1 LKTKGKIQEGLGS
14 RIFDVFNI
22 ILFILLA
29 VIMIVPLWNVI
40 VISLS
45 TQSDYYKNS
54 ILLFP
59 TSINL
64 EAYKFLFSADTMF
77 RGYAVTIFL
86 SVACTAWSLLLTSM
100 LAYPLSK
107 KSLAGKRF
115 FMIFLLI
122 TMFFSGGLIPSYL
135 LMVNTLHLKNNY
147 LALILP
153 AGVSVWNF
161 LIMRTF
167 FMQLP
172 ESLEE
177 SAKIDGA
184 NDLTILFKIIY
195 PLSIPTLA
203 TLGLFVFVGTWNS
216 WFGPMLYLSKPK
228 LYPLQLILYGM
239 VKSTAKP
246 DALVKSYGSANA
258 GGLFIDGL
266 KMAMVVVT
274 IVPLLVIYPFMQKY
288 FDKGVMLGSVKG

>member
-1 LKTKGKIQEGLGS
+1 MNTKNKIKESLGS
-14 RIFDVFNI
+14 RIFDVCNV
-22 ILFILLA
+22 ILFIILA
-29 VIMIVPLWNVI
+29 IIMIFPFWNVI

-45 TQSDYYKNS
+45 TQGDYYKNS
-54 ILLFP
+54 LLLFP
-59 TSINL
+59 RHINL
-64 EAYKFLFSADTMF
+64 DAYRFLFSADTMF
-77 RGYAVTIFL
+77 MGYVVTIFL
-86 SVACTAWSLLLTSM
+86 SVTVTVWCTLLTSM
-100 LAYPLSK
+100 MAYPLSK
-107 KSLAGKRF
+107 KTLFGKRF

-122 TMFFSGGLIPSYL
+122 TMFFSGGLIPTYL

-153 AGVSVWNF
+153 AGVNVWNF

-203 TLGLFVFVGTWNS
+203 TLALFVFVGVWNS

-228 LYPLQLILYGM
+228 MYPLQLILYGM
-239 VKSTAKP
+239 VKSSTKP
-246 DALVKSYGSANA
+246 DALIKGYGTMKA
-258 GGLFIDGL
+258 GGLFEDGI

-274 IVPLLVIYPFMQKY
+274 VVPLLCIYPFMQKY
-288 FDKGVMLGSVKG
+288 FDKGILLGSVKG